1 MMSKNLFKFG
11 IIDVIGGL
19 VLLLVQTK
27 SGITNAIGFILL
39 GKGLLS
45 LYYNYTGKE
54 SRST

>member
-1 MMSKNLFKFG
+1 MSKNLFKFG